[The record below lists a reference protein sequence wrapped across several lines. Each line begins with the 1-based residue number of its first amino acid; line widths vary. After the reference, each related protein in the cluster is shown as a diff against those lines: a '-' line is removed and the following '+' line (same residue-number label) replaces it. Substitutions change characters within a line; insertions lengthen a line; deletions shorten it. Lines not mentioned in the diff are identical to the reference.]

1 MSLLTIIEIPMK
13 NSPLKLAQILT
24 ARPRN
29 VFLLDGLGAL
39 LSALLLVFL
48 IAPFEAIFGMPQQIA
63 YTLSYPAFGFMVYS
77 LGCYFLNPIAWKPFM
92 RLIALANFLYCCL
105 TFTLVM
111 IDFSLLTKLGVAYFL
126 GEIGI
131 VFGVIAIELL
141 TVHEHSLK

>member
-1 MSLLTIIEIPMK
+1 MSSSIIIEIPMK
-13 NSPLKLAQILT
+13 NSPLKPAQILT
-24 ARPRN
+24 SRPRN

-48 IAPFEAIFGMPQQIA
+48 IAPLENIFGMPPTIA
-63 YTLSYPAFGFMVYS
+63 YNLSLPAFGFMVYS
-77 LGCYFLNPIAWKPFM
+77 LGCYFLNPTAWKSFM

-105 TFTLVM
+105 TFTLVV

-131 VFGVIAIELL
+131 VFAVIGIELL

>member
-1 MSLLTIIEIPMK
+1 MK
-13 NSPLKLAQILT
+13 LVQTFTSQ
-24 ARPRN
+24 PRY

-39 LSALLLVFL
+39 FSALLLVFL
-48 IAPFEAIFGMPQQIA
+48 IAPLENIFGMPPATA
-63 YTLSYPAFGFMVYS
+63 YNLSLPAFGFMVYS

-105 TFTLVM
+105 TFTLVV

-131 VFGVIAIELL
+131 VFAVIGIELL
-141 TVHEHSLK
+141 TVRGHSTT